1 MPDSG
6 LKWIHN
12 AWLYYDSKKNFTPS
26 TENNKSKTQQTDHIS
41 QFCYHTYQQSD
52 FICRCNCFSYIEIQ
66 QHPFNG
72 HFPGLPGW
80 ASTRKVKTIWILLK
94 QEIVSGSGISWAICK
109 SAPCSRQITNP
120 LSFKQARCPS
130 CHPTNSIK
138 ALKYVT
144 NFPIHPSIVN
154 ATSGSI
160 NKWEWDMQAPRR
172 QSAGRC
178 TWGLPAQVR
187 LLWRTS
193 VARRCQVYWP
203 ASNSRPLIHGC
214 LHIQPVIKLSSFPH
228 TTQLL

>member
-41 QFCYHTYQQSD
+41 QFCYHTYRQSY

-138 ALKYVT
+138 ALKAIFIEICYKFSNSSEHRECHKWFNKQVGVRHASTSKAVGRAVYVG
-144 NFPIHPSIVN
+144 SSS
-154 ATSGSI
+154 SG
-160 NKWEWDMQAPRR
+160 EAPMKNLCSSETPGLLAGLQ
-172 QSAGRC
+172 QSTFDTR
-178 TWGLPAQVR
+178 LP
-187 LLWRTS
+187 TH
-193 VARRCQVYWP
+193 P
-203 ASNSRPLIHGC
+203 ASH
-214 LHIQPVIKLSSFPH
+214 
-228 TTQLL
+228 